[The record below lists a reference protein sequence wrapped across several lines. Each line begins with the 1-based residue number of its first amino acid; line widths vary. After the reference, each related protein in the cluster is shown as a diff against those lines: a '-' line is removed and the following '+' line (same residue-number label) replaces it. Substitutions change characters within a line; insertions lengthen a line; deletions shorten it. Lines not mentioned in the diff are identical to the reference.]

1 MADDSSGSG
10 EPTAATETEALNGA
24 LAAEHTA
31 VWGYGVVDAELPAGQ
46 RGLAADAEAAH
57 RDARDRLMALI
68 SERDAEPVDPAGG
81 YELPFPILSETDAA
95 TLAVTLEDG
104 VAAAYVRVLGDA
116 AESAARQVAV
126 DALSATE
133 VRAVGWRT
141 RAKQKPLTNPFPGL
155 PEG

>member
-10 EPTAATETEALNGA
+10 EPTAATETEALNAA

-31 VWGYGVVDAELPAGQ
+31 VWGYGVVGAALPADQ
-46 RGLAADAEAAH
+46 HKLASAAENAH
-57 RDARDRLMALI
+57 RDARDRLMTLLT
-68 SERDAEPVDPAGG
+68 ERDAEPVGPEGG
-81 YELPFPILSETDAA
+81 YELPFPVLSATDAA

-104 VAAAYVRVLGDA
+104 VAGAYVRVLGEA
-116 AESAARQVAV
+116 AESAARQLAV

-141 RAKQKPLTNPFPGL
+141 RAKQKPLTNPVPGL